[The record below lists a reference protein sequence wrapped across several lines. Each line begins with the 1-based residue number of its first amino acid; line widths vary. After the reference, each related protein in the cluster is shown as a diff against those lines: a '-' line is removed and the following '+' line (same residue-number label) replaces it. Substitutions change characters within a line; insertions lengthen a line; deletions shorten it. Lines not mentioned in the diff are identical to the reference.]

1 MNREGG
7 IPVSPNCQQRWTRSN
22 FNNMGKQ
29 WHPLPNKDGR
39 KKAFCRLGL
48 LAHIHPL
55 PCPFPVEKTGKD
67 RNERRG
73 DDRTEIERKIG
84 EGGDWVWFGL
94 QDGLEEKFIFILFF
108 YYY

>member
-1 MNREGG
+1 
-7 IPVSPNCQQRWTRSN
+7 
-22 FNNMGKQ
+22 
-29 WHPLPNKDGR
+29 
-39 KKAFCRLGL
+39 L

-84 EGGDWVWFGL
+84 EGGDWV
-94 QDGLEEKFIFILFF
+94 
-108 YYY
+108 